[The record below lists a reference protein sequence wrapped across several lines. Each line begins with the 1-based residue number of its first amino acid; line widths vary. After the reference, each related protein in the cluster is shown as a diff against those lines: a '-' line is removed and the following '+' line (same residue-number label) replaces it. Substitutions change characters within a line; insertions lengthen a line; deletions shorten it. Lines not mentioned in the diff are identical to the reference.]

1 MKLETLLAKDYILA
15 IDALGRGARLTAEDI
30 VRGYERDVAE
40 WVARGLGRIALNTK
54 DKDAVIES
62 ARTIGRYEGWTAGSV
77 AEGLAW
83 VAMGTKDK
91 ETVMESARVIG
102 RYEGWASRGVA
113 CELKEI
119 AIDTKDKEA
128 VIKVAK
134 IMSLDEVVR
143 TVGRYEGWDANGV
156 AGELTWVARSTEDKE
171 TVMESA
177 RVIGRYEGRAAS
189 NVTKGLAWVARGT
202 KDKETVMESARVI
215 GRYEGEAGIDVAQ
228 WLGEIARNTQDKETV
243 MESARVI
250 GRYEGRAASNVAW
263 GLGKIARDTKDKET
277 VIKVA
282 KIMSL
287 DEVVRTV
294 GRYEGWAAHGVAWG
308 LGEIAGYTKDEETVM
323 TACRLVNTA
332 GSGVFDLLDAKDVV
346 SIRESG
352 LDKLIDGKS
361 SFDAVVAYVKS
372 GKELPLPTS
381 ENIAD
386 YGKLVKDHLASAY
399 GMDKELDNGRLLML
413 FSVDRSERKA
423 LAELVNRSSE
433 RDRRAYSIMVN
444 EGSEHPLDIDRSR
457 LPYLSV
463 VAIAGSKDPAR
474 YREAFDVV
482 SRIVGKKT
490 VGFARD
496 SFNSSYKPKLEEI
509 VGLMKEGKVE
519 DAVKVL
525 RETKDE
531 SINDVL
537 ACMDYRDAGFSVGNA
552 MLSAVESN
560 DPLDY
565 DSRVQIAC
573 VYLPRSYNEGIY
585 EYCKDD
591 RFTLV
596 RYDIGGKTLGS
607 AICYMEDGT
616 FLVDSVE
623 GHRTFRKPKIFDAV
637 RRDLV
642 ERAKEKGAKRILFS
656 KGGTN
661 ETPKKFMDYL
671 GKLGLKKGKIK
682 MKLDTKGYLEADK
695 NGASGY
701 VSEI

>member
-30 VRGYERDVAE
+30 IRGYERDVAE
-40 WVARGLGRIALNTK
+40 WIARELGRIALNTK

-62 ARTIGRYEGWTAGSV
+62 ARIIGRYEGDTARGV
-77 AEGLAW
+77 AGGLRGIARN
-83 VAMGTKDK
+83 TKDK

-102 RYEGWASRGVA
+102 RYEGGTASNVA
-113 CELKEI
+113 WELAYI
-119 AIDTKDKEA
+119 A
-128 VIKVAK
+128 
-134 IMSLDEVVR
+134 
-143 TVGRYEGWDANGV
+143 GY
-156 AGELTWVARSTEDKE
+156 TEDKE

-177 RVIGRYEGRAAS
+177 RVIGRYEG
-189 NVTKGLAWVARGT
+189 
-202 KDKETVMESARVI
+202 
-215 GRYEGEAGIDVAQ
+215 EAVG
-228 WLGEIARNTQDKETV
+228 G
-243 MESARVI
+243 
-250 GRYEGRAASNVAW
+250 VAW
-263 GLGKIARDTKDKET
+263 GLGETARNTKDKET

-294 GRYEGWAAHGVAWG
+294 RRCEGWAAHDVAWE
-308 LGEIAGYTKDEETVM
+308 LTKIARNTEDKETVM
-323 TACRLVNTA
+323 TACRLVNTT

-346 SIRESG
+346 SIWESR

-361 SFDAVVAYVKS
+361 SFDAVAAYVKS

-386 YGKLVKDHLASAY
+386 YGKLVKDHLSSAY

-413 FSVDRSERKA
+413 FSIDEKKRKG
-423 LAELVNRSSE
+423 LAGLVNKSTE
-433 RDRRAYSIMVN
+433 RDRKEYSVSDGGDKM
-444 EGSEHPLDIDRSR
+444 DIDRSK
-457 LPYLSV
+457 LPYLLLLAV
-463 VAIAGSKDPAR
+463 TGSRDKLKEE
-474 YREAFDVV
+474 EAFRLA
-482 SRIVGKKT
+482 SGIVGEKA
-490 VGFARD
+490 VNRARN
-496 SFNSSYKPKLEEI
+496 SFNSSYKSKLPEI
-509 VGLMKEGKVE
+509 ISY
-519 DAVKVL
+519 VKKDEVDKAIMTL

-537 ACMDYRDAGFSVGNA
+537 ACMDYRDTGFSGGNA
-552 MLSAVESN
+552 VLSAVESN

-637 RRDLV
+637 RRDLM

-656 KGGTN
+656 EGGTN

-671 GKLGLKKGKIK
+671 GHLGLKKGKIK
-682 MKLDTKGYLEADK
+682 MKLDTEGYLEADED
-695 NGASGY
+695 GASGY
-701 VSEI
+701 VWEP